1 MLEENVDRR
10 VGERRT
16 IDPAA
21 DEHGAHEHPAHVP
34 TRAAYERIPL
44 YSPGVADA
52 TPCTVDVSDNTNLW
66 GAPPAALA
74 ALRDAPDD
82 VVTRYPAL
90 YGVSLKGR
98 LAAYAGARESEI
110 VTGCGSDDVLDSAM
124 RAFGEPGDV
133 VAHPVPSFSM
143 IPVFARMSGL
153 EPVGVP
159 LLPASRDYDVDAD
172 AMLATG
178 AKIIYL
184 CTPNNPTG
192 TVTSPASVR
201 RVVERATGLV
211 IIDEAYAE
219 FAGHTFMSE
228 AVRWGRVLVTRT
240 LSKAF
245 GLAGL
250 RVGYGVGSEAIVRE
264 VEKARGPYKLN
275 APAERAAAAALGEG
289 LPWVKEHAAKACEI
303 RARLTTRLRSM
314 SLRVLPSEGNFVLVE
329 TGRAPTLAAVLRAQG
344 IQVRLFS
351 GLPGIGDA
359 LRIGV
364 GPWPVMERVLDAL
377 AEAL

>member
-1 MLEENVDRR
+1 MPDESTDRR
-10 VGERRT
+10 LVERRRAAARP
-16 IDPAA
+16 PAPPPP
-21 DEHGAHEHPAHVP
+21 PAHVAA
-34 TRAAYERIPL
+34 RAAYEHIPL
-44 YSPGVADA
+44 YSPGAVEA
-52 TPCTVDVSDNTNLW
+52 TPCAVDVSDNTNLW
-66 GAPPAALA
+66 GAPPGALA
-74 ALRDAPDD
+74 ALHAAPDD
-82 VVTRYPAL
+82 AVTRYPAL
-90 YGVSLKGR
+90 YGATLKQGI
-98 LAAYAGARESEI
+98 AAYAGAHERNV

-159 LLPASRDYDVDAD
+159 LLGASRDYDADAD
-172 AMLATG
+172 ALLATG

-192 TVTSPASVR
+192 TVTTGATVR

-211 IIDEAYAE
+211 IIDEAYGE
-219 FAGHTFMSE
+219 FAGETFMAE
-228 AVRWGRVLVTRT
+228 AVTWGRVLVTRT
-240 LSKAF
+240 MSKAF

-250 RVGYGVGSEAIVRE
+250 RVGYGIASESIVRE

-275 APAERAAAAALGEG
+275 GMAERAAAVALGDG
-289 LPWVKEHAAKACEI
+289 LPWVLEHAAIACEV
-303 RARLTTRLRSM
+303 RERLTSRLRGM
-314 SLRVLPSEGNFVLVE
+314 GLRVLPSQGNFVLVE
-329 TGRAPTLAAVLRAQG
+329 TGRAPLLAARLRSQG
-344 IQVRLFS
+344 IQVRLFT

-364 GPWPVMERVLDAL
+364 GPWPVMDRVLGAL
-377 AEAL
+377 EEALG